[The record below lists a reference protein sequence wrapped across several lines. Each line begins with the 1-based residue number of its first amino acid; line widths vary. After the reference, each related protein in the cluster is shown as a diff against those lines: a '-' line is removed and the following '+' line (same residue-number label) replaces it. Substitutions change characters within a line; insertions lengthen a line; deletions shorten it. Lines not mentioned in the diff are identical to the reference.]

1 MPTFDDV
8 RSISLALP
16 EVEEHVT
23 WGTDVNFRVR
33 NKMFVIGGD
42 EGDHVS
48 IKSNLTTQA
57 DLIDLDPE
65 TFASAAYVVAHSA
78 CTSGVSRLRISR
90 SGSDACPVTLSCPT
104 IENHDPSIDQPDHA
118 PSVMSG
124 SRSSAL
130 A

>member
-65 TFASAAYVVAHSA
+65 TFASAAYVGRFGWVTVNLGRVDRALLENLLRDAWRSTA
-78 CTSGVSRLRISR
+78 PARLR
-90 SGSDACPVTLSCPT
+90 GLVP
-104 IENHDPSIDQPDHA
+104 E
-118 PSVMSG
+118 
-124 SRSSAL
+124 
-130 A
+130 